1 MRTRKVDIQWLKKK
15 ETSSEQLL
23 EGFSRAVILWLISQ
37 KPMSGYTVVQEI
49 EKLTGQK
56 FHAGIIYP
64 LLYELEKDGFITAEW
79 TQKGGR
85 RIKHYSLTENGTQML
100 NQLRQRFEM
109 PVKEVLKDFIKETL
123 NG

>member
-1 MRTRKVDIQWLKKK
+1 MAEEERDIVRAIVR
-15 ETSSEQLL
+15 
-23 EGFSRAVILWLISQ
+23 GFSRAVILWLISQ

-64 LLYELEKDGFITAEW
+64 LLYELEKDGFITGEW

-85 RIKHYSLTENGTQML
+85 RIKYYSITEKGAQML

-109 PVKEVLKDFIKETL
+109 PVREVLKDFIKETL
-123 NG
+123 NE